1 MTPRRYGPLPYVPIT
16 RRPKLSWPGGAR
28 VALWVNPNIEFFGL
42 DDVMPSN
49 LNERVPR
56 EHAKIPNVRNWAV
69 RDYGNRV
76 GIWRIMEVL
85 TRYGIRAS
93 AALNSEVC
101 DHHPEIIEE
110 AGRLGWELIGHNQTN
125 ALRLTEMDEAA
136 ERDAVRATIDRIEAA
151 SGKRPVGW
159 LGAGLAETW
168 NTLDYLAEAGI
179 RYVCDWVNDDQ
190 PYLFEIG
197 NPPLV
202 SLPYSVQTNDVP
214 AYFEM
219 KVSVPEFEAMLRR
232 QFDTLY
238 REGETIPRVMAI
250 AVHPFVTGQPHRIGA
265 LDAALDYICSHAPG
279 VWLLLGPGRGGRYW
293 DRGSSRPRRAPLR
306 SRQVPQ
312 LAIHL
317 PSNAV
322 GKDFL
327 PGGGLLAAAPS
338 GSGFQVSLFGL
349 AGILIAAREGF
360 EVNLLGLSL
369 WVDPARPALKL
380 PALERLGLSRP

>member
-1 MTPRRYGPLPYVPIT
+1 MTPRRYGPLAYVPIT
-16 RRPKLSWPGGAR
+16 RRPQLTWPDGAR

-42 DDVMPSN
+42 DDVMPGN
-49 LNERVPR
+49 RNERVPR
-56 EHAKIPNVRNWAV
+56 DRAQIPNVRNWAV

-85 TRYGIRAS
+85 TRHGIRAS
-93 AALNSEVC
+93 AALNSQVC

-125 ALRLTEMDEAA
+125 ALRLTEMDAA
-136 ERDAVRATIDRIEAA
+136 EERKALHATIDRIEAA

-159 LGAGLAETW
+159 LGAGLGETW

-197 NPPLV
+197 APPLV

-265 LDAALDYICSHAPG
+265 LDSALEYICSHPG
-279 VWLLLGPGRGGRYW
+279 VWHATAW
-293 DRGSSRPRRAPLR
+293 EIV
-306 SRQVPQ
+306 QHF
-312 LAIHL
+312 LA
-317 PSNAV
+317 
-322 GKDFL
+322 
-327 PGGGLLAAAPS
+327 
-338 GSGFQVSLFGL
+338 Q
-349 AGILIAAREGF
+349 
-360 EVNLLGLSL
+360 
-369 WVDPARPALKL
+369 RPATA
-380 PALERLGLSRP
+380 PH

>member
-1 MTPRRYGPLPYVPIT
+1 
-16 RRPKLSWPGGAR
+16 
-28 VALWVNPNIEFFGL
+28 
-42 DDVMPSN
+42 
-49 LNERVPR
+49 
-56 EHAKIPNVRNWAV
+56 
-69 RDYGNRV
+69 
-76 GIWRIMEVL
+76 MEVL

-125 ALRLTEMDEAA
+125 ALRLTEMDGAG
-136 ERDAVRATIDRIEAA
+136 ERAAVRATIARIGAA

-219 KVSVPEFEAMLRR
+219 KVSVPEFERCCGANS
-232 QFDTLY
+232 T
-238 REGETIPRVMAI
+238 
-250 AVHPFVTGQPHRIGA
+250 PFTARAKRSRASWRSRSTPLSPASRIGSGLSTPRSNTSVRMPA
-265 LDAALDYICSHAPG
+265 CGAPPAGRSCSIS
-279 VWLLLGPGRGGRYW
+279 WRSNR
-293 DRGSSRPRRAPLR
+293 SERR
-306 SRQVPQ
+306 
-312 LAIHL
+312 L
-317 PSNAV
+317 PSY
-322 GKDFL
+322 
-327 PGGGLLAAAPS
+327 
-338 GSGFQVSLFGL
+338 
-349 AGILIAAREGF
+349 
-360 EVNLLGLSL
+360 
-369 WVDPARPALKL
+369 RPAIPSL
-380 PALERLGLSRP
+380 PRAGSFNAGLTGSTPRLSRAGSPRDPRER